1 MKILHFSD
9 SHAGAPAEDY
19 SAFFDKRWVGIFNYY
34 FRRRFQHNQGV
45 LKRAVEFMLRSDA
58 DLFVCT
64 GDITSTGQT
73 TEFKRAVDILSA
85 LSETKKLI
93 YIPGN
98 HDFYVYHERC
108 NSAMRDAVRMLNYNA
123 LSLSD
128 LPLRIQFSDCDIII
142 VNESWPS
149 NLISSCG
156 FVMKKDSDK
165 ILEIL
170 KNKDKPIILVGH
182 YPLIEDRPLMRIR
195 HRLWGQEALKKMLLD
210 GVIDLSLCGHIHK
223 AYHVN
228 TRTNGRGEYCAGS
241 VTRNAM
247 LSEILYDRKND
258 IFQQRNIEI

>member
-1 MKILHFSD
+1 
-9 SHAGAPAEDY
+9 
-19 SAFFDKRWVGIFNYY
+19 
-34 FRRRFQHNQGV
+34 
-45 LKRAVEFMLRSDA
+45 
-58 DLFVCT
+58 
-64 GDITSTGQT
+64 
-73 TEFKRAVDILSA
+73 
-85 LSETKKLI
+85 
-93 YIPGN
+93 
-98 HDFYVYHERC
+98 
-108 NSAMRDAVRMLNYNA
+108 
-123 LSLSD
+123 
-128 LPLRIQFSDCDIII
+128 
-142 VNESWPS
+142 
-149 NLISSCG
+149 
-156 FVMKKDSDK
+156 MKKDSDK